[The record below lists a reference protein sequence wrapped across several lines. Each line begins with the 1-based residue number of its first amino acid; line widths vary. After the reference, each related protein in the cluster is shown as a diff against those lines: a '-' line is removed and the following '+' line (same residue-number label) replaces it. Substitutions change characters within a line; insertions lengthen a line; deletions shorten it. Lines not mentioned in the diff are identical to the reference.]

1 MAFCTV
7 AFWLALAGARN
18 AEEEEEDEEDDD
30 EDDGG
35 EEEEEAPE
43 MYPGITRA
51 RLAALPPLGPPP
63 PLPLVPPPRPG
74 AGWRA
79 TMSMTP
85 WPYALTFA
93 GPSPLM
99 RPNAPRLR
107 GMAATMA
114 SRTLLPKMQNAGCF
128 LIFDCES
135 RYAFSAALSALPPP
149 PLPPP
154 PPPPLPPPLPLSP
167 SAAGITIRYEWVAGG
182 EDEED
187 EAEKEEVAAEVG
199 GAALPLRPPPP
210 PPPYAACC
218 AGAC

>member
-18 AEEEEEDEEDDD
+18 AEEEEEDDD
-30 EDDGG
+30 EDDDGEEE

-149 PLPPP
+149 PPP

-167 SAAGITIRYEWVAGG
+167 SAEGITIRYEWVAGG

-199 GAALPLRPPPP
+199 GAALPLRPTPP